1 MKILLFNRNEQ
12 YIATLR
18 GVLSAKHT
26 EELNGENILEIETLD
41 EIEKNQRLIYKDRYG
56 YWHEFIVKGVEE
68 ERTEAGIIRRVFAE
82 HSFYETW
89 GDYIEDKRPYDVPAN
104 IALSVALEPTR
115 WEVGIID
122 DLGVNSTNFYHIS
135 AKEAVQKVA
144 ETWQGELRYRIEV
157 SGNRITG
164 RYVDLL
170 ARRGYDLGKRFTYT
184 KDLISITKTVHRDDV
199 ITALYGYGKGQEIV
213 DEEGQPTGGYGRRID
228 FADINNGK
236 AYVENLEAK
245 EIWGRLNPD
254 GTRSHVFG
262 KVEFDDVE
270 DPHKLLE
277 LTKEKLK
284 ELSQPHITYEAKVI
298 DLKALGIEHEGV
310 ELGDWVGIVDKE
322 FKPPLRLKARV
333 IKIVRDLLEP
343 ENTEITLGNF
353 VPSITDAWLEQEKYI
368 SNFRDKQGVW
378 DRSSIIGKDKTIDTQ
393 YLNGIIDVLKNKLLA
408 SRSGWYTD
416 DRGNLIFENAD
427 KTAAMML
434 TGEGFMI
441 ASNKLPNGEYDWR
454 TFGTGRGFIA
464 DYIVAGVLKGG
475 KVHFDL
481 TNGTLL
487 IGENTENYKL
497 YFDGSELRIKLSS
510 NKLIET
516 VLTDLETGLKDY
528 ADQKTQE
535 AIDNIQVGGRN
546 LILNSNYFPLNGS
559 DYGNRNLTEIK
570 IDENGEEYFSVV
582 PINDGNIWNF
592 GMKFSEPRYKDQ
604 VYTLSFDV
612 MTEQDENWGLL
623 FYTDRRRIITNI
635 PSTKGKWVRYTYTF
649 TQEETRNDNIVFGF
663 TNLKAGKEI
672 GWRRLKLEKGN
683 KATDWTPAPEDV
695 QEDIQN
701 AEDNAKS
708 YTDDIATRIE
718 EKTAQLTASVDGIT
732 SEVSSIIT
740 EIGQVREYA
749 ESLVQQSADQLQVSI
764 TEQLDDLEDELVTRF
779 QSEIQATADELTLK
793 FTEYQESL
801 SEIGADINNLKTT
814 FRFSSHGLEI
824 GQSDSPLKML
834 LSNEKLSFMDS
845 GNEVAYVSSQKM
857 FITEA
862 EILNSIKVG
871 NHVIEKYNDTITL
884 VRWVG

>member
-18 GVLSAKHT
+18 DVLSAKHT

-41 EIEKNQRLIYKDRYG
+41 EIEKNQRLIYKDKYG
-56 YWHEFIVKGVEE
+56 YWHEFIVRGVEE

-89 GDYIEDKRPYDVPAN
+89 GDYIEDRRPYDVPAN

-115 WEVGIID
+115 WKVGIVD
-122 DLGVNSTNFYHIS
+122 DLGINSTNFYHIS

-157 SGNRITG
+157 SGNRIAG

-170 ARRGYDLGKRFTYT
+170 ARRGHDLGKRFTYT

-393 YLNGIIDVLKNKLLA
+393 YLDGIIDVLKNKLLA

-416 DRGNLIFENAD
+416 DKGNLIFENAD

-454 TFGTGRGFIA
+454 TFGTGNGFIA

-487 IGENTENYKL
+487 IGNNTEDYNL
-497 YFDGSELRIKLSS
+497 YFDGNNLSIKLSN
-510 NKLIET
+510 NKSIET
-516 VLTDLETGLKDY
+516 ALTELETGLQDY
-528 ADQKTQE
+528 TNQKTQE
-535 AIDNIQVGGRN
+535 AIDNIQIGGRN
-546 LILNSNYFPLNGS
+546 LLPNS
-559 DYGNRNLTEIK
+559 
-570 IDENGEEYFSVV
+570 EEEK
-582 PINDGNIWNF
+582 INDGSQWRPEFLRTYDLAPIF
-592 GMKFSEPRYKDQ
+592 EKYGLDREYS
-604 VYTLSFDV
+604 LSFELKSADTSKNNRIKV
-612 MTEQDENWGLL
+612 YMQSGNGTKYNFINKIVEVTEEYQRFVFEGLKPTEGTGGYNTAHL
-623 FYTDRRRIITNI
+623 SFYGTYDTGNI
-635 PSTKGKWVRYTYTF
+635 PIVR
-649 TQEETRNDNIVFGF
+649 
-663 TNLKAGKEI
+663 KM
-672 GWRRLKLEKGN
+672 KLELGN

-695 QEDIQN
+695 QEELDQTAKTETVNELLNNITSQYDQALNN
-701 AEDNAKS
+701 ATENILDEVDN
-708 YTDDIATRIE
+708 RIE
-718 EKTAQLTASVDGIT
+718 GKSVILRQEIISEFELTA
-732 SEVSSIIT
+732 E
-740 EIGQVREYA
+740 
-749 ESLVQQSADQLQVSI
+749 QLQLS
-764 TEQLDDLEDELVTRF
+764 
-779 QSEIQATADELTLK
+779 
-793 FTEYQESL
+793 FTELQEILDGNNSL
-801 SEIGADINNLKTT
+801 INSLTTYFNFSTDGFTIGK
-814 FRFSSHGLEI
+814 
-824 GQSDSPLKML
+824 SDSPFKINLT
-834 LSNEKLSFMDS
+834 NEQMTFLENEAPVAWINAQRLYITNAQITNSF
-845 GNEVAYVSSQKM
+845 
-857 FITEA
+857 
-862 EILNSIKVG
+862 ILG
-871 NHVIEKYNDTITL
+871 NHIWEKYNDQLTF
-884 VRWVG
+884 VRYLG

>member
-1 MKILLFNRNEQ
+1 MRILLFDRNEQ

-26 EELNGENILEIETLD
+26 EELNGENVLEIETLD
-41 EIEKNQRLIYKDRYG
+41 EIEKNQRLIYKDKYG

-68 ERTEAGIIRRVFAE
+68 ERAEAGIIRRVFAE

-89 GDYIEDKRPYDVPAN
+89 GDYVEDKRPYNVPAN
-104 IALSVALEPTR
+104 IALESALGTTR
-115 WEVGIID
+115 WEVGQID
-122 DLGVNSTNFYHIS
+122 DLGINSTNFYHIS

-170 ARRGYDLGKRFTYT
+170 ASRGQDLGKRFTYT

-213 DEEGQPTGGYGRRID
+213 DEEGQATGGYGRRID

-270 DPHKLLE
+270 DPHELLE

-322 FKPPLRLKARV
+322 FNPPLRLKARV

-353 VPSITDAWLEQEKYI
+353 VPSITDAWLEQEKHI

-393 YLNGIIDVLKNKLLA
+393 YLDGVIDVLKNKLLA

-441 ASNKLPNGEYDWR
+441 ADSKLPNGEYNWR
-454 TFGTGRGFIA
+454 TFGTGSGFIA
-464 DYIVAGVLKGG
+464 DYIIAGVLKGG

-487 IGENTENYKL
+487 IGNSVEDYQLLWDGSTLYIKGNIDLSGNQTIVNIENTLTQKISK
-497 YFDGSELRIKLSS
+497 DHVISEINQSAEEVQINANR
-510 NKLIET
+510 
-516 VLTDLETGLKDY
+516 LKIG
-528 ADQKTQE
+528 AGTTFEQ
-535 AIDNIQVGGRN
+535 G
-546 LILNSNYFPLNGS
+546 
-559 DYGNRNLTEIK
+559 EIYTW
-570 IDENGEEYFSVV
+570 E
-582 PINDGNIWNF
+582 
-592 GMKFSEPRYKDQ
+592 RYKGKTWQQ
-604 VYTLSFDV
+604 VINEL
-612 MTEQDENWGLL
+612 G
-623 FYTDRRRIITNI
+623 
-635 PSTKGKWVRYTYTF
+635 G
-649 TQEETRNDNIVFGF
+649 
-663 TNLKAGKEI
+663 
-672 GWRRLKLEKGN
+672 
-683 KATDWTPAPEDV
+683 
-695 QEDIQN
+695 
-701 AEDNAKS
+701 
-708 YTDDIATRIE
+708 
-718 EKTAQLTASVDGIT
+718 AS
-732 SEVSSIIT
+732 
-740 EIGQVREYA
+740 
-749 ESLVQQSADQLQVSI
+749 
-764 TEQLDDLEDELVTRF
+764 
-779 QSEIQATADELTLK
+779 
-793 FTEYQESL
+793 
-801 SEIGADINNLKTT
+801 
-814 FRFSSHGLEI
+814 
-824 GQSDSPLKML
+824 
-834 LSNEKLSFMDS
+834 
-845 GNEVAYVSSQKM
+845 
-857 FITEA
+857 
-862 EILNSIKVG
+862 
-871 NHVIEKYNDTITL
+871 
-884 VRWVG
+884 